1 MKKNKLQPKEKRI
14 VAKSIFAA
22 ISIALIPIYT
32 IYFGFLESPTK
43 YTLSNIGN
51 FFDYRINFI
60 IWGVVTGG
68 LLVGFILFTYRKAR
82 FNNQRAKRFLIV
94 SDIFLVLTVAT
105 PAFHESLR
113 FWYYIHLL
121 SATLFPL
128 FLVASLLFF
137 MHFLSVNNRKVYSK
151 SLFFL
156 MFSVGFPVSLLF
168 VFGKLTGL
176 AEIAFF
182 VCISGFLALL
192 NIYLSREQKDRLPE
206 LYEKKDDDLEK

>member
-1 MKKNKLQPKEKRI
+1 M
-14 VAKSIFAA
+14 
-22 ISIALIPIYT
+22 
-32 IYFGFLESPTK
+32 
-43 YTLSNIGN
+43 
-51 FFDYRINFI
+51 
-60 IWGVVTGG
+60 TGA
-68 LLVGFILFTYRKAR
+68 LLVGFILFTYQRAR
-82 FNNQRAKRFLIV
+82 FRHQRAKRYLIL

-105 PAFHESLR
+105 PALHESLR

-137 MHFLSVNNRKVYSK
+137 MHYLSENNRKVYSK

-182 VCISGFLALL
+182 VCISIFLALL
-192 NIYLSREQKDRLPE
+192 NVYLDREQKDRLPE
-206 LYEKKDDDLEK
+206 MYGNKNKTVEEKRAD